1 MSKILAGTAACALA
15 MMLTLPG
22 AANAAGRRADGL
34 RTQDAAAMTDV
45 SARRYYRHHRRH
57 FVVRRGFWGPRFGFY
72 RPYYRR
78 YYAGYPY
85 YRRYGYWGSPYSAY
99 GYSPYYSRPVFSI
112 GFGFGPRWG
121 WGWW

>member
-45 SARRYYRHHRRH
+45 SARRYYRHPRRH
-57 FVVRRGFWGPRFGFY
+57 FVVRRGFWGPRFG
-72 RPYYRR
+72 YYRR
-78 YYAGYPY
+78 DYAGYPD

-99 GYSPYYSRPVFSI
+99 GSSPYYYSRPVFSI